1 MTQAKGSSAK
11 VVAGF
16 EGAYKAGAGAKGTV
30 MPRVSFSGGASRTL
44 NTSSVVTGSRSPSA
58 PSAGNTDYSGNI
70 VVPVDAQTFLIWLIA
85 LFGLPTSTADGDN
98 FKHVFTPNETQPSLW
113 IEKQFPEL
121 SSYMLGY
128 GIKASSLALSVTSE
142 GEVTADIG
150 LIGAGESSNSAAA
163 VASPDQLTSQ
173 QYQNFQATIKMNDL
187 ALSDRITEFSLSLD
201 CGLDADSYC
210 VGGGGERGSIAEGV
224 LGISGNI
231 TALFTDKTL
240 LQKGADNATV
250 SFAVEYV
257 LGATKLL
264 VELTEAKI
272 NRASPAIEGPK
283 GIKESYSFQGFAS
296 TPSLDAIRVT
306 VTNDVETYSLI

>member
-1 MTQAKGSSAK
+1 MAQAKGSSAK

-16 EGAYKAGAGAKGTV
+16 ENAYKAGAGAKGTV
-30 MPRVSFSGGASRTL
+30 MPRVSISVGASRTL
-44 NTSSVVTGSRSPSA
+44 NTSSVITGSRSPSA

-70 VVPVDAQTFLIWLIA
+70 VVPVDAQTFPIWLIA
-85 LFGLPTSTADGDN
+85 LFGLPATSADGEN
-98 FKHVFTPNETQPSLW
+98 YKHVFTPSDTQPSIW
-113 IEKQFPEL
+113 VEKQFPEVT
-121 SSYMLGY
+121 SYMLGY
-128 GIKASSLALSVTSE
+128 GIKASSLALSVSSE

-150 LIGAGESSNSAAA
+150 LMGAGETSNAAAA
-163 VASPDQLTSQ
+163 VAAPTVLASQ
-173 QYQNFQATIKMNDL
+173 QFQNFQATIKMDDG
-187 ALSDRITEFSLSLD
+187 ALSNRITEFSLNLD
-201 CGLDADSYC
+201 CGLDGDSFC
-210 VGGGGERGSIAEGV
+210 VGGGGERGSLAEGI

-264 VELTEAKI
+264 IELTEAKI
-272 NRASPAIEGPK
+272 NRASPSIEGPK

-296 TPSLDAIRVT
+296 NPSSDAIRVS
-306 VTNDVETYSLI
+306 VTNDVETYSLT

>member
-1 MTQAKGSSAK
+1 MAQAKGSSAK

-70 VVPVDAQTFLIWLIA
+70 VVPVDAQTFPLWLIA
-85 LFGLPTSTADGDN
+85 LFGLPTTTADGDS
-98 FKHVFTPNETQPSLW
+98 FKHVFTPCETQPSLW

-121 SSYMLGY
+121 SGYLLGY
-128 GIKASSLALSVTSE
+128 GIKASSLALSATSE

-150 LIGAGESSNSAAA
+150 LVGAGESSNGAAA
-163 VASPDQLTSQ
+163 VANPAELAFMQF
-173 QYQNFQATIKMNDL
+173 QNFQATVKMDGA
-187 ALSDRITEFSLSLD
+187 ALSDRITEFSLNLD
-201 CGLDADSYC
+201 CGLDGDSYC

-224 LGISGNI
+224 LGISGNLS
-231 TALFTDKTL
+231 ALFTDKTL
-240 LQKGADNATV
+240 LQKGADNTTV

-272 NRASPAIEGPK
+272 NRASPAIDGPK

-296 TPSLDAIRVT
+296 NPADDAIRVT
-306 VTNDVETYSLI
+306 VTNDVESYSLA

>member
-85 LFGLPTSTADGDN
+85 LFGLPTSAADGDN
-98 FKHVFTPNETQPSLW
+98 FKHVFAPKETQPSLW

-163 VASPDQLTSQ
+163 VPSPAQLASQ
-173 QYQNFQATIKMNDL
+173 QYQNFQATIKMDNV

-264 VELTEAKI
+264 IELTEAKI

-306 VTNDVETYSLI
+306 VTNDVETYSLT